1 MFIKA
6 HVFRQLW
13 FLGVILSSQAPRGF
27 FAIVPTNGGD
37 KKRKKEKKRKK
48 KKENTLIKTWSG
60 LFAEA
65 FLATFFNALEITHL
79 HQ

>member
-6 HVFRQLW
+6 HVFRQPW
-13 FLGVILSSQAPRGF
+13 FLGVILSSQGPRGF

-37 KKRKKEKKRKK
+37 KKRKKEKRKK

-65 FLATFFNALEITHL
+65 SLAAFFNALEIAHL

>member
-13 FLGVILSSQAPRGF
+13 FLGVILSSQAQRGF
-27 FAIVPTNGGD
+27 FAIVSTNGGN
-37 KKRKKEKKRKK
+37 KKRKKEKRKK

-65 FLATFFNALEITHL
+65 FLAAVFNALEITHL